1 MKPVRS
7 IRSLRRAIPAAV
19 LTISAVLLALGLW
32 QSASH
37 RQTVKT
43 LETALR
49 RAPSKG
55 ALYESLARLLLAV
68 QDDPRNEV
76 ISQATADRRRDE
88 FVTTLDQVR
97 AVVSEQRLRCQE
109 LTSLG
114 SRNRPVDARTTALFT
129 AMSETLQWLSFN
141 EPLKDIKADSS
152 DGLTRR
158 AKTIADFRQKV
169 VKLMDNVRVS
179 SDPAARITEAYG
191 DARDRV
197 RASFW
202 ITALA
207 VLGGLLG
214 AGLLHLQ
221 LERALWIPMW
231 EVESAVE
238 SVAGRDYGEPI
249 PRKGPTELRQ
259 IFASLATIRD
269 RCAAVEDAKDREIED
284 RCNQK
289 VRSERL
295 AGIGLLAT
303 GVAHEIN
310 NPLTAIVG
318 AAEGLSWRL
327 SDVASKLPPGDAEI
341 VREYLAMIQSES
353 KRCRAI
359 TTKLLDFAR
368 GREGEQALY
377 DLTAIVHEVVG
388 MFKHV
393 RAYMSRT
400 IDINRHDPCRAYCN
414 GPEIKQVILNLVAN
428 ALQATSDGGRLDIR
442 ITPSPD
448 IVELVFQ
455 DTGSGMSPE
464 TIEHIFDPFFSTKGP
479 GQGTGLGLSISSA
492 IVEKHHG
499 TLEATSAGPG
509 KGSTFRLRL
518 PASEAAAQ
526 AASERRAA

>member
-1 MKPVRS
+1 VKPVRS
-7 IRSLRRAIPAAV
+7 VRSLRRAIPTAV
-19 LTISAVLLALGLW
+19 LAISMTMLVIGLW
-32 QSASH
+32 QSTSH
-37 RQTVKT
+37 RQTLKT

-55 ALYESLARLLLAV
+55 ALYDALSRLLIQL
-68 QDDPRNEV
+68 QDDASAEAHNQAIATRRTREYGETLKDVKSVINE
-76 ISQATADRRRDE
+76 QG
-88 FVTTLDQVR
+88 
-97 AVVSEQRLRCQE
+97 LRCQE

-114 SRNRPVDARTTALFT
+114 LRNRPVDAKTTTLFT
-129 AMSETLQWLSFN
+129 VISDTLQHLSASD
-141 EPLKDIKADSS
+141 PLSDVRVDPI
-152 DGLTRR
+152 DGLTKR
-158 AKTIADFRQKV
+158 AKTITSFRDKV
-169 VKLMDNVRVS
+169 VKLMDHVRVS
-179 SDPAARITEAYG
+179 SDPAARITEAYSE
-191 DARDRV
+191 ARDQV

-202 ITALA
+202 VTGIAA
-207 VLGGLLG
+207 LLG
-214 AGLLHLQ
+214 AISAGLFHMQ
-221 LERALWIPMW
+221 LDRSLWVPMREAVSAL
-231 EVESAVE
+231 E

-249 PRKGPTELRQ
+249 PRKGPNELRQ

-269 RCAAVEDAKDREIED
+269 RCAAVEDATDREIED

-318 AAEGLSWRL
+318 AADGLAWRVGE
-327 SDVASKLPPGDAEI
+327 VASKMPEGDAEI
-341 VREYLAMIQSES
+341 VKEYLAMIQSEA

-377 DLTAIVHEVVG
+377 DMTAIVHEVVG

-400 IDINRHDPCRAYCN
+400 IDINRHDPCRAFCN

-442 ITPSPD
+442 INPSPD
-448 IVELVFQ
+448 VVELVFQ

-464 TIEHIFDPFFSTKGP
+464 TLQHIFDPFFSTKGP

-518 PASEAAAQ
+518 PANETAAQ
-526 AASERRAA
+526 SAAERRAA